1 MKTINLQKVAVGLLC
16 CSFVFFTSCSKDDT
30 LDKLQQEVETMKKKQ
45 DEEAQKRKLKE
56 EADKKKQQEEA
67 EQKKKQDEENKQK
80 QEEEKK
86 KQEEEKQKQEEKEK
100 QREAE
105 EQKRQEAERQR
116 QEAEQKRQEAERQ
129 RQEAEQKRKE
139 AEKQREQAG
148 KKPEKAQGL
157 TFKQGSSVKVPPYQ
171 SKAIDIKGGK
181 APYTVVAKTKN
192 LVKITQYDN
201 DNYFSVQGMAWGE
214 TEIEVTDSTG
224 KTGILKLTVG
234 Y

>member
-16 CSFVFFTSCSKDDT
+16 CSFVFFISCSKDDT

-80 QEEEKK
+80 QEEEK
-86 KQEEEKQKQEEKEK
+86 QKQEEKEK

-105 EQKRQEAERQR
+105 EQKRQEAEKQR

-171 SKAIDIKGGK
+171 SKAIDIVGGK

>member
-80 QEEEKK
+80 QEEEK
-86 KQEEEKQKQEEKEK
+86 QKQEEKEK

-105 EQKRQEAERQR
+105 EQKRQEAEKQR

-139 AEKQREQAG
+139 AEQKREQAG

-157 TFKQGSSVKVPPYQ
+157 TFSPASPAKVPPYQ
-171 SKAIDIKGGK
+171 SKAIDIVGGK

>member
-86 KQEEEKQKQEEKEK
+86 KQEEKEK

-116 QEAEQKRQEAERQ
+116 QEAEQK

-171 SKAIDIKGGK
+171 SKAIDIVGGK

-201 DNYFSVQGMAWGE
+201 ENYFSVQGMAWGE

>member
-86 KQEEEKQKQEEKEK
+86 KQEEKEK

-105 EQKRQEAERQR
+105 EQKRQEAEKQR
-116 QEAEQKRQEAERQ
+116 QEAEQKRQEAEKQ

-139 AEKQREQAG
+139 AEQKREQAG
-148 KKPEKAQGL
+148 KKPEQAQGL

-171 SKAIDIKGGK
+171 SKAIDIVGGK

-201 DNYFSVQGMAWGE
+201 ENYFSVQGMAWGE
-214 TEIEVTDSTG
+214 TEIEVSDSAG
-224 KTGILKLTVG
+224 KTGVLKVTIG

>member
-80 QEEEKK
+80 QEEEK
-86 KQEEEKQKQEEKEK
+86 QKQEEKEK

-105 EQKRQEAERQR
+105 EQKRQEAEKQR

-139 AEKQREQAG
+139 AEQKREQAG

-157 TFKQGSSVKVPPYQ
+157 TFNPASPVKIRPNTP
-171 SKAIDIKGGK
+171 KAIDIVGGK
-181 APYTVVAKTKN
+181 APYSIKSKMPNMVRVQTYPN
-192 LVKITQYDN
+192 QD
-201 DNYFSVQGMAWGE
+201 YFSITGLYGGE
-214 TEIEVTDSTG
+214 TEIEVSDSAG
-224 KTGILKLTVG
+224 KTGVLKVTVG

>member
-80 QEEEKK
+80 QEEEK
-86 KQEEEKQKQEEKEK
+86 QKQEEKEK

-105 EQKRQEAERQR
+105 EQKRQEAEKQR
-116 QEAEQKRQEAERQ
+116 QEAEKKRQEAEKQ

-139 AEKQREQAG
+139 AEQQREQAG

-171 SKAIDIKGGK
+171 SKAIDIVGGK
-181 APYTVVAKTKN
+181 APYSVVAKTKN

>member
-86 KQEEEKQKQEEKEK
+86 KQEEKEK

-105 EQKRQEAERQR
+105 EQKRQEAEKQR

-139 AEKQREQAG
+139 AEQKREQAG

-157 TFKQGSSVKVPPYQ
+157 TFSLASPVKIRPNTP
-171 SKAIDIKGGK
+171 KAIDIVGGK
-181 APYTVVAKTKN
+181 APYSIKSKMPNMVRVQTYPN
-192 LVKITQYDN
+192 QD
-201 DNYFSVQGMAWGE
+201 YFSITGLYGGE
-214 TEIEVTDSTG
+214 TEIEVSDSAG
-224 KTGILKLTVG
+224 KTGVLKVTVG

>member
-116 QEAEQKRQEAERQ
+116 QEAEQKRK
-129 RQEAEQKRKE
+129 EAEQK
-139 AEKQREQAG
+139 REQAG

-157 TFKQGSSVKVPPYQ
+157 TFSPASPVKIRPNTP
-171 SKAIDIKGGK
+171 KAIDIVGGK
-181 APYTVVAKTKN
+181 APYSIKSKMPNMVRVQTYPN
-192 LVKITQYDN
+192 QD
-201 DNYFSVQGMAWGE
+201 YFSITGLYGGE
-214 TEIEVTDSTG
+214 TEIEVSDSAG
-224 KTGILKLTVG
+224 KTGVLKVTVG

>member
-86 KQEEEKQKQEEKEK
+86 KQEEKEK

-105 EQKRQEAERQR
+105 EQKRQEAEKQR
-116 QEAEQKRQEAERQ
+116 QEAEQKRQEAEKQ

-139 AEKQREQAG
+139 AEQKREQAG
-148 KKPEKAQGL
+148 KKPEQAQGL

-171 SKAIDIKGGK
+171 SKAIDIVGGK

-201 DNYFSVQGMAWGE
+201 ENYFSVQGMAWGE
-214 TEIEVTDSTG
+214 TEIEVTDNTG

>member
-80 QEEEKK
+80 QEEEK
-86 KQEEEKQKQEEKEK
+86 QKQEEKEK

-105 EQKRQEAERQR
+105 EQKRQEAEKQR

-139 AEKQREQAG
+139 AEQKREQAG

-157 TFKQGSSVKVPPYQ
+157 TFSPASPVKIRPNTP
-171 SKAIDIKGGK
+171 KAIDIVGGK
-181 APYTVVAKTKN
+181 APYSIKSKMPNMVRVQTYPN
-192 LVKITQYDN
+192 QD
-201 DNYFSVQGMAWGE
+201 YFSITGLYGGE
-214 TEIEVTDSTG
+214 TEIEVSDSAG
-224 KTGILKLTVG
+224 KTGVLKVTVG

>member
-80 QEEEKK
+80 QEEEK
-86 KQEEEKQKQEEKEK
+86 QKQEEKEK

-139 AEKQREQAG
+139 AEQKREQAG

-171 SKAIDIKGGK
+171 SKAIDIVGGK

-201 DNYFSVQGMAWGE
+201 ENYFSVQGMAWGE

>member
-80 QEEEKK
+80 QEEEK
-86 KQEEEKQKQEEKEK
+86 QKQEEKEK

-105 EQKRQEAERQR
+105 EQKRQEAEKQR

-139 AEKQREQAG
+139 AEQKREQAG

-171 SKAIDIKGGK
+171 SKAIDIVGGK

>member
-86 KQEEEKQKQEEKEK
+86 KQEEKEK

-105 EQKRQEAERQR
+105 EQKRQEAEKQR

-139 AEKQREQAG
+139 AEQQREQSG

-157 TFKQGSSVKVPPYQ
+157 TFSPASPVKIRPNTP
-171 SKAIDIKGGK
+171 KAIDIVGGK
-181 APYTVVAKTKN
+181 APYSIKSKMPNMVRVQTYPN
-192 LVKITQYDN
+192 QD
-201 DNYFSVQGMAWGE
+201 YFSITGLYGGE
-214 TEIEVTDSTG
+214 TEIEVSDSAG
-224 KTGILKLTVG
+224 KTGVLKVTVG

>member
-80 QEEEKK
+80 QEEEK
-86 KQEEEKQKQEEKEK
+86 QKQEEKEK

-105 EQKRQEAERQR
+105 EQKRQEAEKQR

-148 KKPEKAQGL
+148 KKPEQAQGL
-157 TFKQGSSVKVPPYQ
+157 TFSPASPVKIRPNTP
-171 SKAIDIKGGK
+171 KAIDIVGGK
-181 APYTVVAKTKN
+181 APYSIKSKMPNMVRVQTYPN
-192 LVKITQYDN
+192 QD
-201 DNYFSVQGMAWGE
+201 YFSITGLYGGE
-214 TEIEVTDSTG
+214 TEIEVSDSAG
-224 KTGILKLTVG
+224 KTGVLKVTVG

>member
-45 DEEAQKRKLKE
+45 DEEAQKKKLKE

-86 KQEEEKQKQEEKEK
+86 KQEEKEK

-105 EQKRQEAERQR
+105 EQKRQEAEKQR
-116 QEAEQKRQEAERQ
+116 QEAEQKRQEAEKQ

-139 AEKQREQAG
+139 AEQKREQAG
-148 KKPEKAQGL
+148 KKPEQAQGL

-171 SKAIDIKGGK
+171 SKAIDIVGGK

-201 DNYFSVQGMAWGE
+201 ENYFSVQGMAWGE
-214 TEIEVTDSTG
+214 TEIEVTDNTG

>member
-80 QEEEKK
+80 QEEEK
-86 KQEEEKQKQEEKEK
+86 QKQEEKEK

-105 EQKRQEAERQR
+105 EQKRQEAEKQR
-116 QEAEQKRQEAERQ
+116 QEAERQRQEAERQ

-139 AEKQREQAG
+139 AEQKREQAG

-157 TFKQGSSVKVPPYQ
+157 TFNPASPAKVPPYQ

-201 DNYFSVQGMAWGE
+201 ENYFSVQGMAWGE

>member
-80 QEEEKK
+80 QEEEK
-86 KQEEEKQKQEEKEK
+86 QKQEEKEK

-105 EQKRQEAERQR
+105 EQKRQEAEKQR

-139 AEKQREQAG
+139 AELKREQAG

-157 TFKQGSSVKVPPYQ
+157 TFSPASPVKIRPNTP
-171 SKAIDIKGGK
+171 KAIDIVGGK
-181 APYTVVAKTKN
+181 APYSIKSKMPNMVRVQTYPN
-192 LVKITQYDN
+192 QD
-201 DNYFSVQGMAWGE
+201 YFSITGLYGGE
-214 TEIEVTDSTG
+214 TEIEVSDSAG
-224 KTGILKLTVG
+224 KTGVLKVTVG

>member
-80 QEEEKK
+80 QEEEK
-86 KQEEEKQKQEEKEK
+86 EK

-157 TFKQGSSVKVPPYQ
+157 TFSPASPVKIRPNTP
-171 SKAIDIKGGK
+171 KAIDIVGGK
-181 APYTVVAKTKN
+181 APYSIKSKMPNMVRVQTYPN
-192 LVKITQYDN
+192 QD
-201 DNYFSVQGMAWGE
+201 YFSITGLYGGE
-214 TEIEVTDSTG
+214 TEIEVSDSAG
-224 KTGILKLTVG
+224 KTGVLKVTVG

>member
-80 QEEEKK
+80 QEEEK
-86 KQEEEKQKQEEKEK
+86 QKQEEKEK

-105 EQKRQEAERQR
+105 EQKRQEAEKQR

-139 AEKQREQAG
+139 AEKQREQNG

-157 TFKQGSSVKVPPYQ
+157 TFSPASPVKIRPNTP
-171 SKAIDIKGGK
+171 KAIDIVGGK
-181 APYTVVAKTKN
+181 APYSIKSKMPNMVRVQTYAN
-192 LVKITQYDN
+192 QD
-201 DNYFSVQGMAWGE
+201 YFSITGLYGGE
-214 TEIEVTDSTG
+214 TEIEVSDSAG
-224 KTGILKLTVG
+224 KTGVLKVTVG

>member
-80 QEEEKK
+80 QEEEK
-86 KQEEEKQKQEEKEK
+86 QKQEEKEK

-105 EQKRQEAERQR
+105 EQKRQEAEKQR

-139 AEKQREQAG
+139 AEQKREQAG

-157 TFKQGSSVKVPPYQ
+157 TFNPASPVKIRPNTP
-171 SKAIDIKGGK
+171 KAIDIVGGK
-181 APYTVVAKTKN
+181 APYSIKSKMPNMVRVQTYPN
-192 LVKITQYDN
+192 QD
-201 DNYFSVQGMAWGE
+201 YFSITGLYGGE
-214 TEIEVTDSTG
+214 TEIEVSDSAG

>member
-86 KQEEEKQKQEEKEK
+86 KQEEKEK

-105 EQKRQEAERQR
+105 EQKRQEAEKQR

-139 AEKQREQAG
+139 AEQKREQAG

-171 SKAIDIKGGK
+171 SKAIDIVGGK

-201 DNYFSVQGMAWGE
+201 ENYFSVQGMAWGE

>member
-80 QEEEKK
+80 QEEEK
-86 KQEEEKQKQEEKEK
+86 QKQEEKEK

-105 EQKRQEAERQR
+105 EQKRQEAEKQ
-116 QEAEQKRQEAERQ
+116 RQEAERQ

-139 AEKQREQAG
+139 AEQKREQAG

-157 TFKQGSSVKVPPYQ
+157 TFNPASPAKVPPYQ

-201 DNYFSVQGMAWGE
+201 ENYFSVQGMAWGE

>member
-80 QEEEKK
+80 QEEEK
-86 KQEEEKQKQEEKEK
+86 QKQEEKEK

-105 EQKRQEAERQR
+105 EQKRQEAEKQR

-139 AEKQREQAG
+139 AEQKREQAG

-171 SKAIDIKGGK
+171 SKAIDIVGGK

-201 DNYFSVQGMAWGE
+201 ENYFSVQGMAWGE

>member
-56 EADKKKQQEEA
+56 EADKKKQQA
-67 EQKKKQDEENKQK
+67 EK
-80 QEEEKK
+80 
-86 KQEEEKQKQEEKEK
+86 
-100 QREAE
+100 
-105 EQKRQEAERQR
+105 QR

-139 AEKQREQAG
+139 AEQKREQAG

-157 TFKQGSSVKVPPYQ
+157 TFSPASPVKIRPNTP
-171 SKAIDIKGGK
+171 KAIDIVGGK
-181 APYTVVAKTKN
+181 APYSIKSKMPNMVRVQTYPN
-192 LVKITQYDN
+192 QD
-201 DNYFSVQGMAWGE
+201 YFSITGLYGGE
-214 TEIEVTDSTG
+214 TEIEVSDSAG
-224 KTGILKLTVG
+224 KTGVLKVTVG

>member
-80 QEEEKK
+80 QEEEK
-86 KQEEEKQKQEEKEK
+86 QKQEEKEK

-105 EQKRQEAERQR
+105 EQKRQEAEKQR

-139 AEKQREQAG
+139 AEQKREQAG

-157 TFKQGSSVKVPPYQ
+157 TFNPASPVKIRPNTP
-171 SKAIDIKGGK
+171 KAIDIVGGK
-181 APYTVVAKTKN
+181 APYSIKSKMPNMVRVQTYPN
-192 LVKITQYDN
+192 QD
-201 DNYFSVQGMAWGE
+201 YFSITGLYGGE

>member
-16 CSFVFFTSCSKDDT
+16 CSFVFFISCSKDDT

-105 EQKRQEAERQR
+105 EQKRQEAEKQR

-139 AEKQREQAG
+139 AEKQREQNG

-157 TFKQGSSVKVPPYQ
+157 TFSPASPVKIRPNTP
-171 SKAIDIKGGK
+171 KAIDIVGGK
-181 APYTVVAKTKN
+181 APYSIKSKMPNMVRVQTYAN
-192 LVKITQYDN
+192 QD
-201 DNYFSVQGMAWGE
+201 YFSITGLYGGE

>member
-86 KQEEEKQKQEEKEK
+86 KQEEKEK

-105 EQKRQEAERQR
+105 EQKRQEAEKQR

-139 AEKQREQAG
+139 AEQKREQAG

-157 TFKQGSSVKVPPYQ
+157 TFSPASPVKIRPNTP
-171 SKAIDIKGGK
+171 KAIDIVGGK
-181 APYTVVAKTKN
+181 APYSIKSKMPNMVRVQTYPN
-192 LVKITQYDN
+192 QD
-201 DNYFSVQGMAWGE
+201 YFSITGLYGGE
-214 TEIEVTDSTG
+214 TEIEVSDSAG
-224 KTGILKLTVG
+224 KTGVLKVTVG

>member
-80 QEEEKK
+80 QEE
-86 KQEEEKQKQEEKEK
+86 KEK

-105 EQKRQEAERQR
+105 EQKRQEAEKQR

-139 AEKQREQAG
+139 AEQKREQAG

-157 TFKQGSSVKVPPYQ
+157 TFSPASPAKVPPYQ

>member
-80 QEEEKK
+80 QEEEK
-86 KQEEEKQKQEEKEK
+86 QKQEEKEK

-105 EQKRQEAERQR
+105 EQKRQEAEKQR

-157 TFKQGSSVKVPPYQ
+157 TFSPASPVKIRPNTP
-171 SKAIDIKGGK
+171 KAIDIVGGK
-181 APYTVVAKTKN
+181 APYSIKSKMPNMVRVQTYPN
-192 LVKITQYDN
+192 QD
-201 DNYFSVQGMAWGE
+201 YFSITGLYGGE
-214 TEIEVTDSTG
+214 TEIEVSDSAG
-224 KTGILKLTVG
+224 KTGVLKVTVG

>member
-80 QEEEKK
+80 QEEEK
-86 KQEEEKQKQEEKEK
+86 QKQEEKEK

-116 QEAEQKRQEAERQ
+116 QEAEQKRK
-129 RQEAEQKRKE
+129 EAEQK
-139 AEKQREQAG
+139 REQAG

-157 TFKQGSSVKVPPYQ
+157 TFSPASPAKVPPYQ

>member
-86 KQEEEKQKQEEKEK
+86 KQEEEKQ
-100 QREAE
+100 
-105 EQKRQEAERQR
+105 
-116 QEAEQKRQEAERQ
+116 

-139 AEKQREQAG
+139 AEQKREQAG

-157 TFKQGSSVKVPPYQ
+157 TFSPASPAKVPPYQ

>member
-80 QEEEKK
+80 QEEEK
-86 KQEEEKQKQEEKEK
+86 QKQEEKEK

-105 EQKRQEAERQR
+105 EQKRQEAEKQR

-139 AEKQREQAG
+139 AEQKREQAG

-157 TFKQGSSVKVPPYQ
+157 TFNPASPVKIRPNTP
-171 SKAIDIKGGK
+171 KAIDIVGGK
-181 APYTVVAKTKN
+181 APYSIKSKMPNMVRVQTYPN
-192 LVKITQYDN
+192 QD
-201 DNYFSVQGMAWGE
+201 YFSITGLYGGE
-214 TEIEVTDSTG
+214 TEIFR
-224 KTGILKLTVG
+224 G
-234 Y
+234 YNIS

>member
-116 QEAEQKRQEAERQ
+116 QEAEQKRK
-129 RQEAEQKRKE
+129 EAEQK
-139 AEKQREQAG
+139 REQAG

-157 TFKQGSSVKVPPYQ
+157 TFSPASPAKVPPYQ